1 MPANISIA
9 AQPVSAASSAGA
21 AAWQHGSRFKLVAP
35 SPYRPTQPES
45 IHAVAM
51 ELNGLQAV
59 AAATTFV
66 PTSAAGNLTPI
77 FAKTPP
83 QSMHVQRPPSPIAG
97 HVTRQTSAPPA
108 IQATITPSVLFGAS
122 EVPDSPHRLGSPTR
136 RRFEGRISHTRLN
149 YECHEVQKEKFSL

>member
-45 IHAVAM
+45 IH
-51 ELNGLQAV
+51 AV

>member
-9 AQPVSAASSAGA
+9 VQPVSAASNAGA

-35 SPYRPTQPES
+35 APYRPTQPET
-45 IHAVAM
+45 IHAVA
-51 ELNGLQAV
+51 
-59 AAATTFV
+59 AAASVV

-83 QSMHVQRPPSPIAG
+83 QSMHLQRPPSPIAG
-97 HVTRQTSAPPA
+97 HVTRQASAPPA
-108 IQATITPSVLFGAS
+108 VQATITPTALFGAS
-122 EVPDSPHRLGSPTR
+122 EVPDSTHTLGSPTS